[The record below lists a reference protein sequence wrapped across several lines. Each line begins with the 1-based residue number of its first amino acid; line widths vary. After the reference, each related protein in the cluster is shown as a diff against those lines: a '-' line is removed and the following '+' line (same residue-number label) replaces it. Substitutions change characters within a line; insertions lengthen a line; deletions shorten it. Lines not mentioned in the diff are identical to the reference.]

1 MQNMTDAERLEA
13 IAGRLEAHYG
23 PIPWARQ
30 GDPLDV
36 LILTILSQNTNDTN
50 RDRAYA
56 QLQAE
61 YPSHKAMAE
70 APTEEL
76 AETIRTAGMHNQ
88 KAKSIQ
94 RALQTTYE
102 RHGAYDL
109 RHLENL
115 SGEEALE
122 ELVALK
128 GVGKKTAG
136 IVLAFSLGKPYFPV
150 DTHINRL
157 TQRLRFVATNGDPH
171 DVMNALVPDDLK
183 FQLHIHLIQHGRDT
197 CKARKPRCESCVI
210 ADLCPVPE
218 NGLPE

>member
-1 MQNMTDAERLEA
+1 MQTMTDPERVDA

-23 PIPWARQ
+23 PIPWERQ

-56 QLQAE
+56 RLHETYA
-61 YPSHKAMAE
+61 SHRAMAE

-76 AETIRTAGMHNQ
+76 AEAIRTAGMHNQ

-94 RALQTTYE
+94 RALRTTYE

-109 RHLENL
+109 SRLEEL
-115 SGEEALE
+115 SGEEALK

-157 TQRLRFVATNGDPH
+157 TQRLRFVARNDDPH
-171 DVMNALVPDDLK
+171 EVMNALVPDELK
-183 FQLHIHLIQHGRDT
+183 YQFHIHLIQHGRDT
-197 CKARKPRCESCVI
+197 CKARKPRCDDCVI

-218 NGLPE
+218 HGLSD

>member
-1 MQNMTDAERLEA
+1 MEDLNDSERVDA

-23 PIPWARQ
+23 PIRWERQ

-36 LILTILSQNTNDTN
+36 LIRTILSQNTNDTN
-50 RDRAYA
+50 RDRAYDELVGA
-56 QLQAE
+56 
-61 YPSHKAMAE
+61 YPSYEGMAD
-70 APTEEL
+70 APTHEL

-94 RALQTTYE
+94 RALGAIHD

-109 RHLENL
+109 RHLEAL
-115 SGEEALE
+115 SGDEALN

-128 GVGKKTAG
+128 GIGKKTAG

-150 DTHINRL
+150 DTHIQRITKRL
-157 TQRLRFVATNGDPH
+157 ALVEQGDDPH
-171 DVMNALVPDDLK
+171 EVMNALVPDELK
-183 FQLHIHLIQHGRDT
+183 YQFHIHLIQHGRDT
-197 CKARKPRCESCVI
+197 CKARKPRCADCVI

-218 NGLPE
+218 AGLPD

>member
-1 MQNMTDAERLEA
+1 MREMSDADRVDA

-23 PIPWARQ
+23 PIPWERQ

-50 RDRAYA
+50 RDQAYA
-56 QLQAE
+56 ELQAN
-61 YPSHKAMAE
+61 YPSHRAMAE

-76 AETIRTAGMHNQ
+76 AESIRTAGMHNQ

-94 RALQTTYE
+94 RALRTTYE
-102 RHGAYDL
+102 RHGVYDL
-109 RHLENL
+109 RHLEEL
-115 SGEEALE
+115 TGEQALD

-136 IVLAFSLGKPYFPV
+136 IVLAFSLGVPYFPV
-150 DTHINRL
+150 DTHIQRI
-157 TQRLRFVATNGDPH
+157 TKRLRLVEGSQDPH
-171 DVMNALVPDDLK
+171 DVMNELVADELK
-183 FQLHIHLIQHGRDT
+183 YQFHIQLIQHGRET
-197 CKARKPRCESCVI
+197 CKARKPRCEACVI

-218 NGLPE
+218 HGLPD

>member
-1 MQNMTDAERLEA
+1 MQSLTDAERLDA

-23 PIPWARQ
+23 PIPWERQ

-36 LILTILSQNTNDTN
+36 LILTILSQNTNDSN
-50 RDRAYA
+50 RDQAYA
-56 QLQAE
+56 ELVNV
-61 YPSHKAMAE
+61 YPSYEAMAA

-94 RALQTTYE
+94 RALGAAHE
-102 RHGAYDL
+102 RHGSYDL
-109 RHLENL
+109 SHLDEL
-115 SGEEALE
+115 ARDEAMA

-136 IVLAFSLGKPYFPV
+136 IVLAFSLGQPYFPV
-150 DTHINRL
+150 DTHIQRITRRL
-157 TQRLRFVATNGDPH
+157 QFADKSQDPH
-171 DVMNALVPDDLK
+171 EVMNDLVPDDLK
-183 FQLHIHLIQHGRDT
+183 YQLHIHLIRHGRDT
-197 CKARKPRCESCVI
+197 CKARNPRCEACVI

-218 NGLPE
+218 AGLPE

>member
-1 MQNMTDAERLEA
+1 MSDSERVEA

-23 PIPWARQ
+23 PIPWERQ

-56 QLQAE
+56 DLQDQ
-61 YPSHKAMAE
+61 YPSHQAKAE

-76 AETIRTAGMHNQ
+76 AEAIRTAGMHNQ
-88 KAKSIQ
+88 KAQSIQ
-94 RALQTTYE
+94 RALETTYE

-109 RHLENL
+109 RHLQEL
-115 SGEEALE
+115 SGEQALD

-150 DTHINRL
+150 DTHIERIAK
-157 TQRLRFVATNGDPH
+157 RLRVVERRQDPH
-171 DVMNALVPDDLK
+171 EVLNALVPDELK
-183 FQLHIHLIQHGRDT
+183 FQFHIHLIRHGRET
-197 CKARKPRCESCVI
+197 CRARKPRCEACVI

-218 NGLPE
+218 EGLPE

>member
-1 MQNMTDAERLEA
+1 METLTDSERVDA
-13 IAGRLEAHYG
+13 IAGRLEAHDG
-23 PIPWARQ
+23 PIPWERQ

-56 QLQAE
+56 ELQQT
-61 YPSHKAMAE
+61 YSSHQAMAE
-70 APTEEL
+70 APTAEL
-76 AETIRTAGMHNQ
+76 AEVIRTAGMHNQ

-94 RALQTTYE
+94 RALRTTYE

-109 RHLENL
+109 SHLEKL
-115 SGEEALE
+115 STEEALA

-150 DTHINRL
+150 DTHIQRITKRL
-157 TQRLRFVATNGDPH
+157 GFVQKTEDPH
-171 DVMNALVPDDLK
+171 DVMNALVPDELK
-183 FQLHIHLIQHGRDT
+183 FQFHIHLIQHGRDT
-197 CKARKPRCESCVI
+197 CKARKPRCEDCVI

-218 NGLPE
+218 HGLPD

>member
-1 MQNMTDAERLEA
+1 MKHLTDSERVDA
-13 IAGRLEAHYG
+13 IAGRLETHYA
-23 PIPWARQ
+23 PIPWERQ

-56 QLQAE
+56 KLQQT
-61 YPSHKAMAE
+61 YSSHQAMAQ

-94 RALQTTYE
+94 RALRTTYE

-109 RHLENL
+109 RHLEEL
-115 SGEEALE
+115 SGEEALK

-150 DTHINRL
+150 DTHIQRITKRL
-157 TQRLRFVATNGDPH
+157 GFVEKNDDPH
-171 DVMNALVPDDLK
+171 DVMNALVPDHLK
-183 FQLHIHLIQHGRDT
+183 FQFHIHLIQHGRDT
-197 CKARKPRCESCVI
+197 CKARKPLCESCVI

-218 NGLPE
+218 EGLPA

>member
-1 MQNMTDAERLEA
+1 MRDMSDSERVEA

-23 PIPWARQ
+23 PIPWERQ

-56 QLQAE
+56 ELQTQ
-61 YPSHKAMAE
+61 YPSHQAMAA

-76 AETIRTAGMHNQ
+76 AEAIRTAGMHNQ

-94 RALQTTYE
+94 RALRTTYE

-109 RHLENL
+109 RHLQDL
-115 SGEEALE
+115 SGEQALE

-150 DTHINRL
+150 DTHVQRI
-157 TQRLRFVATNGDPH
+157 TKRLRFVESRQDPH
-171 DVMNALVPDDLK
+171 DVMNALVPDGLK
-183 FQLHIHLIQHGRDT
+183 YQFHIHLIRHGRET
-197 CKARKPRCESCVI
+197 CRARKPRCEACVI
-210 ADLCPVPE
+210 ADLCPVPDE
-218 NGLPE
+218 GLPD

>member
-1 MQNMTDAERLEA
+1 MQTMSDTERVDA
-13 IAGRLEAHYG
+13 IAGRLETHYG
-23 PIPWARQ
+23 PIPWERQ

-56 QLQAE
+56 QLQAT
-61 YPSHKAMAE
+61 YASHQAMAE

-76 AETIRTAGMHNQ
+76 AEAIRTAGMHNQ

-94 RALQTTYE
+94 RALRTTYE
-102 RHGAYDL
+102 RHGVYDL
-109 RHLENL
+109 SHLEIL

-150 DTHINRL
+150 DTHIQRI
-157 TQRLRFVATNGDPH
+157 TKRLRFVARNDDPH
-171 DVMNALVPDDLK
+171 EVMNALVPDELK
-183 FQLHIHLIQHGRDT
+183 FQFHIHLIQHGRDT
-197 CKARKPRCESCVI
+197 CKARKPHCDRCLI

-218 NGLPE
+218 EGLPD